1 MAKFKKVL
9 IARFS
14 ALGDVAMTI
23 PQVYS
28 VCRSHPDVEFVMV
41 TQKVAST
48 LFINPPANL
57 QVYVAEIYT
66 RHKGLVGI
74 WRLARELNALGI
86 DAVAD
91 LHDVMRSQ
99 YLRLLLRCMGKKIFI
114 IQKGREEKRHL
125 VARNNKVFKQLTTS
139 SQRYADVFD
148 RMHLCYDHDFI
159 SLYGQGRGDEATF
172 AHLTPAKQAGERWI
186 GIAPFAKHDGK
197 IYPLHLMEQVVERL
211 SSETDVRIFLFGA
224 GEREASVLGAWRDKY
239 PRVTSLADRRNGFPV
254 ELAIISYLDVMLSMD
269 SANMH
274 LAALVNTPVVSIWG
288 ATHRYAGFLGYG
300 VSPELIIELDMAC
313 RPCSVFGNKPCHR
326 GDYACLNGISPE
338 VVSNKVLAAIGR

>member
-28 VCRSHPDVEFVMV
+28 VCRAHPDVEFVMV

-48 LFINPPANL
+48 LFVNPPANL
-57 QVYVAEIYT
+57 QVYVAEIYS

-114 IQKGREEKRHL
+114 IKKGREDKRHL
-125 VARNNKVFKQLTTS
+125 VAQRHKVLKQLSTS
-139 SQRYADVFD
+139 SQRYADVFN
-148 RMHLCYDHDFI
+148 RMQLGYEINFI
-159 SLYGQGRGDEATF
+159 SLYGQGRGDVSLFE
-172 AHLTPAKQAGERWI
+172 HLTQPKQVGERWV

-211 SSETDVRIFLFGA
+211 SREPDVRIFLFGA
-224 GEREASVLGAWRDKY
+224 GEREASILGAWRDKY
-239 PRVTSLADRRNGFPV
+239 LRVTSLADRRNGFPV

-274 LAALVNTPVVSIWG
+274 LASLVNTPVVSIWG

-300 VSPELIIELDMAC
+300 VSPELIIEQDMPC

-326 GDYACLNGISPE
+326 GDYACLTGISPV
-338 VVSNKVLAAIGR
+338 VVSDKVLATISR